1 MASPD
6 DYLALR
12 TPGCCDRIEL
22 RSIEFRAL
30 DFAGLD
36 FRGLMIRLHE
46 LRSVWAERMRQRRA
60 LAALDD
66 RMLKDIGID
75 RAAVSREEA
84 KLFWRP

>member
-12 TPGCCDRIEL
+12 THGACGRIEL
-22 RSIEFRAL
+22 RSL
-30 DFAGLD
+30 DFRRFDFRSAD
-36 FRGLMIRLHE
+36 FRGLLTWLLDIKAT
-46 LRSVWAERMRQRRA
+46 SAERTRQSRA

-66 RMLKDIGID
+66 RMLKDIGLD

>member
-6 DYLALR
+6 DYLCLTRHGACGR
-12 TPGCCDRIEL
+12 AEL
-22 RSIEFRAL
+22 RS
-30 DFAGLD
+30 LD
-36 FRGLMIRLHE
+36 FRGLMTRL
-46 LRSVWAERMRQRRA
+46 LDMQAAWAERIRQQRA

-75 RAAVSREEA
+75 RAVLSREEA